1 MFLIL
6 STINAKQQLNSIY
19 NDYDLAYLGK
29 EFSEAFKTW
38 NYDFHHGM
46 TPILYGA
53 FTSILPSG
61 SYQYAYDECTI
72 TYTSYVLRGNIYVAV
87 IQDYRFNRELLED
100 VREETQ
106 IERTRIGIGS
116 NTATTTVSRLNV
128 NDYTEQKDYGFLFG
142 NQVILIKRKGVKPNK
157 RQLFNYKLYPKNGG
171 TPYIM
176 YDQDFYSANP
186 FEDNI
191 ATAWGT
197 DGHKY
202 ELYSRRRMRMVE
214 NKKHIEQIISEVI
227 NQYLKQNLI
236 LN

>member
-29 EFSEAFKTW
+29 EFSEAFKAW

-142 NQVILIKRKGVKPNK
+142 NQVVLIKRKGVKPNK

-202 ELYSRRRMRMVE
+202 ELYSRRRMRMIE